1 VSLAGGPLPV
11 GLGCPPGLVPLP
23 SIGYGGRVI
32 FDERVRAD
40 AADIR
45 DAVDI
50 DAAGDIEDAGEP
62 EDAADIKDEVRFQF
76 GPGVSRFIVN

>member
-1 VSLAGGPLPV
+1 
-11 GLGCPPGLVPLP
+11 
-23 SIGYGGRVI
+23 VI
-32 FDERVRAD
+32 FDERMRAD

>member
-1 VSLAGGPLPV
+1 M
-11 GLGCPPGLVPLP
+11 
-23 SIGYGGRVI
+23 I
-32 FDERVRAD
+32 FDERVGAD

-50 DAAGDIEDAGEP
+50 DAAGDIEDAG
-62 EDAADIKDEVRFQF
+62 DIKDEVRFQF